1 MSDLLPRAGA
11 RTSPDSIVDPIAIAR
26 LTHRSRLDLKR
37 RLSIS
42 IAGLLIVVLG
52 LSVAVLLRNSAQSV
66 RGEIE
71 AVMRLASK
79 LVDQNLKS
87 AAAQSDEASWN
98 ALLDVLDDS
107 RHLCVQREADVMP
120 SPCPAPMP
128 AEVPRWFSRTVAPK
142 PIEFYREFSTGDG
155 RVLGV
160 VIRADAA
167 DEVLEAWS
175 EARPLLTSIVL
186 IGFLINAIV
195 VVTVWFFLRPVDGI
209 QQAIGRMSR
218 GELQPQFPRAATPE
232 LAGIIDGLSDLGT
245 RLRQARE
252 DKHRLLRRNLELQES
267 ERGAIARELHDEL
280 GQGLAI
286 IESHVGLLQ
295 QSLEADAQSQARS
308 QSQLALELIRDGV
321 NDCYDRLRA
330 MLVQL
335 RPAGLSEFGLAY
347 ALQSLIGDWERHCP
361 HIRFE
366 SHIDP
371 NAAPDDAL
379 TQVYVYRVAQEALT
393 NAVRHSGAGRICVE
407 FGAATGAPVCLRIV
421 DDGSGLRETRRHRKG
436 HGLRGIRERAE
447 ALGAVLDLQSP
458 PGGGTQLELW
468 LPESVMQVS
477 RLG

>member
-1 MSDLLPRAGA
+1 MPDLFPHAQADAIAKRVSDASLPR
-11 RTSPDSIVDPIAIAR
+11 
-26 LTHRSRLDLKR
+26 RSRFDLKR
-37 RLSIS
+37 RLSVS
-42 IAGLLIVVLG
+42 IAGLLVIVLG
-52 LSVAVLLRNSAQSV
+52 LSVAVVLRNSAQSV
-66 RGEIE
+66 QGEVE
-71 AVMRLASK
+71 AVMRLAGK
-79 LVDQNLKS
+79 LVDQNIAT
-87 AAAQSDEASWN
+87 AAARGDEAGWN
-98 ALLDVLDDS
+98 ALLDVLDGS
-107 RHLCVQREADVMP
+107 RHLCVQRENATMP
-120 SPCPAPMP
+120 ANCPAPMP
-128 AEVPRWFSRTVAPK
+128 AEVPRWFSRTVAP
-142 PIEFYREFSTGDG
+142 PAIELRREFTTREG
-155 RVLGV
+155 RVLEA

-175 EARPLLTSIVL
+175 EARPLLTSIAL

-195 VVTVWFFLRPVDGI
+195 VVTVWFFLRPVDAI
-209 QQAIGRMSR
+209 RQAIARMSR

-232 LAGIIDGLSDLGT
+232 LAGIIDGLVDLGT

-286 IESHVGLLQ
+286 IDANVSLLQ
-295 QSLEADAQSQARS
+295 QSLAADASLQAQSQ
-308 QSQLALELIRDGV
+308 QTLLLIRDSVAG
-321 NDCYDRLRA
+321 CYDRLRA
-330 MLVQL
+330 LLVQL
-335 RPAGLSEFGLAY
+335 RPAGLSEFGLGY

-366 SHIDP
+366 SQVDP

-393 NAVRHSGAGRICVE
+393 NAVRHSGARHIRME
-407 FGAATGAPVCLRIV
+407 FGVAAGEPVCLRIV

-458 PGGGTQLELW
+458 PSGGTQLELW
-468 LPESVMQVS
+468 LPESVLQVS

>member
-1 MSDLLPRAGA
+1 MPDLLPPVQADAIDGLIAKAGQ
-11 RTSPDSIVDPIAIAR
+11 RR
-26 LTHRSRLDLKR
+26 RSRFDLKR

-42 IAGLLIVVLG
+42 IAGLLVIVLG
-52 LSVAVLLRNSAQSV
+52 LSVAAVLRNSAQSV

-71 AVMRLASK
+71 AVMRLADR
-79 LVDQNLKS
+79 LVGQDIAS
-87 AAAQSDEASWN
+87 AAARGDEAGWN

-107 RHLCVQREADVMP
+107 RHLCVQRTRAARP
-120 SPCPAPMP
+120 SNCPAPMP
-128 AEVPRWFSRTVAPK
+128 TEVPRWFSRTVAP
-142 PIEFYREFSTGDG
+142 PTLELRREFIASDG
-155 RVLGV
+155 RVLHA

-175 EARPLLTSIVL
+175 EARPLLTAIAL

-195 VVTVWFFLRPVDGI
+195 VVTVWFFLRPVDAI
-209 QQAIGRMSR
+209 RQAIVRMSR
-218 GELQPQFPRAATPE
+218 GELQPPLPRAATPE
-232 LAGIIDGLSDLGT
+232 LVGIVEGLVDLGT

-267 ERGAIARELHDEL
+267 ERSAIARELQDEL

-286 IESHVGLLQ
+286 IDANVSLLQ
-295 QSLEADAQSQARS
+295 QSLDEDAQSQAES
-308 QSQLALELIRDGV
+308 QQTLLLIRDSV
-321 NDCYDRLRA
+321 ADCCDRLRA

-335 RPAGLSEFGLAY
+335 RPSGLSEFGLGY
-347 ALQSLIGDWERHCP
+347 ALQSLIGNWERHCP

-366 SHIDP
+366 SQVDP

-393 NAVRHSGAGRICVE
+393 NAVRHSGARHVRME
-407 FGAATGAPVCLRIV
+407 FGTARGEPVCLRIV
-421 DDGSGLRETRRHRKG
+421 DDGAGLRETRRSRKG

-458 PGGGTQLELW
+458 PSGGTQLELW
-468 LPESVMQVS
+468 LPDSVMQVS